1 LVKEIKK
8 SSLAKARLFFFLPYA
23 KIFAA
28 TFVYFLGGQMEVRGG
43 SGVGGG
49 GGGGAARLARKSY

>member
-8 SSLAKARLFFFLPYA
+8 SSLAKARLFFLPYA

-49 GGGGAARLARKSY
+49 GGGAARLARKSY